1 MMAEGMAALLHDEP
15 LDVWAE
21 TERIGLDGVFRRAT
35 LDAANYETLADE
47 MNQAYEDLAMG
58 EGVASANGAQS

>member
-1 MMAEGMAALLHDEP
+1 M
-15 LDVWAE
+15 DVWAE

-58 EGVASANGAQS
+58 EGVASADGAQS